1 MKTNIPAIEGGTAVR
16 ETFLSFH
23 QALLDEKEEFSV
35 IQTLRSGWLTTGP
48 KTKQFEAEFAK
59 YARSEHAVAVNSCT
73 AALHLALVAA
83 GIGKVEEKE
92 EKGEKDEVI
101 TTPMTFCATANVIVH
116 VQADPVFVDV
126 DPGTLNIDVN
136 KIEEKITSKTK
147 AIIPVHY
154 AGCPCEMDKIL
165 ELAKK
170 YNLIVIE
177 DAAHATE
184 TEYHGKKVGSISD
197 MTAFSFYAT
206 KNLTTAEGG
215 MLTTN
220 STELEE
226 KIRVLALHGMS
237 KDAWKR
243 YSPEGYQHYDVL
255 YPGYKYN
262 MTDIQA
268 SLGLCQLAKIE
279 DFLKLR
285 QKHVAAYDEAFKDME
300 AIVRIG
306 RIPDIKHAEHLYVIM
321 LKTDMLNASRDKV
334 LSALQKE
341 NIGVSVHFQALHLHP
356 YYRQRFGFSEGAF
369 PVTEYA
375 AERILSLPLYPGL
388 AEQDVCDVIEAVRK
402 VVGYYR
408 R

>member
-1 MKTNIPAIEGGTAVR
+1 MKTNIPAIEGGIPVR
-16 ETFLSFH
+16 DTFLSFH
-23 QALLDEKEEFSV
+23 QALLGEEEESSV

-48 KTKQFEAEFAK
+48 KTKQFESEFAK
-59 YARSEHAVAVNSCT
+59 YARSKQAVAVNSCT

-83 GIGKVEEKE
+83 GI
-92 EKGEKDEVI
+92 GEKDEVI

-126 DPGTLNIDVN
+126 DPVTLNIDVN
-136 KIEEKITSKTK
+136 KIEEKITSKTR

-154 AGCPCEMDKIL
+154 AGCPCEMDEIL

-184 TEYHGKKVGSISD
+184 TEYHGKKVGSIGD

-220 STELEE
+220 SKELEE
-226 KIRVLALHGMS
+226 KIRVLSLHGMS

-243 YSPEGYQHYDVL
+243 YSPEGYQHYEVS

-262 MTDIQA
+262 MTDIAA

-279 DFLKLR
+279 DFLRMR
-285 QKHVAAYDEAFKDME
+285 QKHVAAYDEAFKDMDT
-300 AIVRIG
+300 IVRIG

-321 LKTDMLNASRDKV
+321 LKTELLNASRDKV

-356 YYRQRFGFSEGAF
+356 YYRERFGFNEGA
-369 PVTEYA
+369 
-375 AERILSLPLYPGL
+375 
-388 AEQDVCDVIEAVRK
+388 
-402 VVGYYR
+402 
-408 R
+408 

>member
-1 MKTNIPAIEGGTAVR
+1 MNANIPAIEGGTPVR
-16 ETFLSFH
+16 DTFLSFH
-23 QALLDEKEEFSV
+23 QALLDEKEESSV

-59 YARSEHAVAVNSCT
+59 YARSSQAVAVNSCT

-83 GIGKVEEKE
+83 GIGKVNEKD
-92 EKGEKDEVI
+92 EKDEKDEVI

-126 DPGTLNIDVN
+126 DPVTLNIDVN
-136 KIEEKITSKTK
+136 KIEEKITSKTR

-154 AGCPCEMDKIL
+154 AGCPCEMDEIL
-165 ELAKK
+165 GIAKK
-170 YNLIVIE
+170 YNIIVIE

-220 STELEE
+220 SERLEE
-226 KIRVLALHGMS
+226 KIRVLAIHGMS

-243 YSPEGYQHYDVL
+243 YSPEGYQHYEVL

-268 SLGLCQLAKIE
+268 ALGLCQLAKIE
-279 DFLKLR
+279 DFLRLR

-388 AEQDVCDVIEAVRK
+388 TEQDVCDVIEAVRK
-402 VVGYYR
+402 VVGYY
-408 R
+408 

>member
-1 MKTNIPAIEGGTAVR
+1 MKTNIPAIEGGTPVR
-16 ETFLSFH
+16 DTFLSFH
-23 QALLDEKEEFSV
+23 QALLGEEEESSV

-59 YARSEHAVAVNSCT
+59 YARSKQAVAVNSCT

-83 GIGKVEEKE
+83 GI
-92 EKGEKDEVI
+92 GEKDEVI

-126 DPGTLNIDVN
+126 DPVTLNIDVN
-136 KIEEKITSKTK
+136 KIEEKITSKTR

-154 AGCPCEMDKIL
+154 AGCPCEMDEIL

-184 TEYHGKKVGSISD
+184 TEYHGKKVGSIGD

-220 STELEE
+220 SKELEE
-226 KIRVLALHGMS
+226 KIRVLSLHGMS

-243 YSPEGYQHYDVL
+243 YSPEGYQHYEVS

-262 MTDIQA
+262 MTDIAA

-279 DFLKLR
+279 DFLRMR
-285 QKHVAAYDEAFKDME
+285 QKHVAAYDEAFKDMDT
-300 AIVRIG
+300 IVRIG

-321 LKTDMLNASRDKV
+321 LKTELLNASRDKV

-356 YYRQRFGFSEGAF
+356 YYRERFGFNEGAF
-369 PVTEYA
+369 PVAEYA

-402 VVGYYR
+402 VAGYYR

>member
-1 MKTNIPAIEGGTAVR
+1 MKTNIPVIEGGIPVR
-16 ETFLSFH
+16 DTFLNFH
-23 QALLDEKEEFSV
+23 QALLGEEEESSV

-59 YARSEHAVAVNSCT
+59 YARSKHAVAVNSCT
-73 AALHLALVAA
+73 AALHLSLVAA
-83 GIGKVEEKE
+83 GIGE
-92 EKGEKDEVI
+92 GDEVI

-116 VQADPVFVDV
+116 VQATPVFVDV
-126 DPGTLNIDVN
+126 DPVTLNIDVN
-136 KIEEKITSKTK
+136 KIEEKITSKTR

-154 AGCPCEMDKIL
+154 AGCPCEMDEIL
-165 ELAKK
+165 ELAKR
-170 YNLIVIE
+170 YHLIVIE

-184 TEYHGKKVGSISD
+184 TEYHGKKVGSIGD

-220 STELEE
+220 SKELEE
-226 KIRVLALHGMS
+226 RVRISALHGMS

-243 YSPEGYQHYDVL
+243 YSPEGYQHYEVL
-255 YPGYKYN
+255 SPGYKYN

-279 DFLKLR
+279 DFLRLR
-285 QKHVAAYDEAFKDME
+285 QQHVASYDEAFKDEVAPLAMDT
-300 AIVRIG
+300 IVRIG

-321 LKTDMLNASRDKV
+321 LKTEMLNASRDKV

-341 NIGVSVHFQALHLHP
+341 NIGVSVHFQSLHLHP

-375 AERILSLPLYPGL
+375 TERILSLPLYPGL
-388 AEQDVCDVIEAVRK
+388 TKQDVCDVIEAVRK

>member
-1 MKTNIPAIEGGTAVR
+1 MKTTIPAIEGGIPVR

-23 QALLDEKEEFSV
+23 QALLGEEEESSI

-48 KTKQFEAEFAK
+48 KTKQFEVEFAR
-59 YARSEHAVAVNSCT
+59 YAKSEQAIAVNSCT

-83 GIGKVEEKE
+83 GIGK
-92 EKGEKDEVI
+92 GDEVLTI
-101 TTPMTFCATANVIVH
+101 PMTFCATANVIVH
-116 VQADPVFVDV
+116 VQDVPVFIDV
-126 DPGTLNIDVN
+126 DPVTLNIDVN
-136 KIEEKITSKTK
+136 KIEERITSKTR

-184 TEYHGKKVGSISD
+184 TEYHVKKVGSIGD

-220 STELEE
+220 SKELEE

-243 YSPEGYQHYDVL
+243 YSPEGYQHYEVL

-262 MTDIQA
+262 MTDIQS

-279 DFLKLR
+279 DFLRLR

-321 LKTDMLNASRDKV
+321 LNDNMLNASRDKV

-341 NIGVSVHFQALHLHP
+341 NIGVSVHFQSLHLHP
-356 YYRQRFGFSEGAF
+356 YYRKQFGFSEGAF

-388 AEQDVCDVIEAVRK
+388 TEQDVCDVIEAVKK
-402 VVGYYR
+402 VLGYYGR
-408 R
+408 

>member
-1 MKTNIPAIEGGTAVR
+1 MPVR
-16 ETFLSFH
+16 DTFLSFH
-23 QALLDEKEEFSV
+23 QALLGEEEEASV

-59 YARSEHAVAVNSCT
+59 YAKSEHAVAVNSCT

-83 GIGKVEEKE
+83 GIGK
-92 EKGEKDEVI
+92 GDEVI

-116 VQADPVFVDV
+116 VQAAPVFVDV
-126 DPGTLNIDVN
+126 DSVTLNIDV
-136 KIEEKITSKTK
+136 KRIEEKITSKTR

-154 AGCPCEMDKIL
+154 AGCPCEMETIL
-165 ELAKK
+165 DLAKK
-170 YNLIVIE
+170 YNLVVIE

-184 TEYHGKKVGSISD
+184 TEYHGKKVGSIGD
-197 MTAFSFYAT
+197 MAAFSFYAT

-220 STELEE
+220 SDEFAE
-226 KIRVLALHGMS
+226 KVRVLALHGMS

-243 YSPEGYQHYDVL
+243 YSPEGYQHYEVL

-279 DFLKLR
+279 DFLKVR
-285 QKHVAAYDEAFKDME
+285 QRHVASYDKAFKDMDS
-300 AIVRIG
+300 IVRIG
-306 RIPDIKHAEHLYVIM
+306 RIPDIKHAEHLYAII
-321 LKTDMLNASRDKV
+321 LKTELLNASRDRI

-341 NIGVSVHFQALHLHP
+341 NIGVSVHFQSLHLHP
-356 YYRQRFGFSEGAF
+356 YYRQQFGFSEGAF

-375 AERILSLPLYPGL
+375 ADRILSLPLYPGL
-388 AEQDVCDVIEAVRK
+388 AEQDVCDVIEAVKK
-402 VVGYYR
+402 VIGYYSR
-408 R
+408 

>member
-1 MKTNIPAIEGGTAVR
+1 MKTNIPAIEGGMPVR
-16 ETFLSFH
+16 DTFLSFH
-23 QALLDEKEEFSV
+23 QALLGEEEEASV

-59 YARSEHAVAVNSCT
+59 YAKSEHAVAVNSCT

-83 GIGKVEEKE
+83 GIGK
-92 EKGEKDEVI
+92 GDEVI

-116 VQADPVFVDV
+116 VQAAPVFVDV
-126 DPGTLNIDVN
+126 DSVTLNIDV
-136 KIEEKITSKTK
+136 KRIEEKITSKTR

-154 AGCPCEMDKIL
+154 AGCPCEMETIL
-165 ELAKK
+165 DLAKK
-170 YNLIVIE
+170 YNLVVIE

-184 TEYHGKKVGSISD
+184 TEYHGKKVGSIGD
-197 MTAFSFYAT
+197 MAAFSFYAT

-220 STELEE
+220 SDEFAE
-226 KIRVLALHGMS
+226 KVRVLALHGMS

-243 YSPEGYQHYDVL
+243 YSPEGYQHYEVL

-279 DFLKLR
+279 DFLKVR
-285 QKHVAAYDEAFKDME
+285 QRHVASYDKAFKDMDP
-300 AIVRIG
+300 IVRIG
-306 RIPDIKHAEHLYVIM
+306 RIPDIKHAEHLYAII
-321 LKTDMLNASRDKV
+321 LKTELLNASRDRI

-341 NIGVSVHFQALHLHP
+341 NIGVSVHFQSLHLHP
-356 YYRQRFGFSEGAF
+356 YYRQQFGFSEGAF

-375 AERILSLPLYPGL
+375 ADRILSLPLYPGL
-388 AEQDVCDVIEAVRK
+388 AEQDVCDVIEAVKK
-402 VVGYYR
+402 VIGYYSR
-408 R
+408 

>member
-1 MKTNIPAIEGGTAVR
+1 MKTNIPAIEGGMPVR
-16 ETFLSFH
+16 DTFLSFH
-23 QALLDEKEEFSV
+23 QALLGEEEEASV

-59 YARSEHAVAVNSCT
+59 YAKSEHAVAVNSCT

-83 GIGKVEEKE
+83 GIGK
-92 EKGEKDEVI
+92 GDEVI

-116 VQADPVFVDV
+116 VQAAPVFVDV
-126 DPGTLNIDVN
+126 DSVTLNIDV
-136 KIEEKITSKTK
+136 KRIEEKITSKTR

-154 AGCPCEMDKIL
+154 AGCPCEMETIL
-165 ELAKK
+165 DLAKK
-170 YNLIVIE
+170 YNLVVIE

-184 TEYHGKKVGSISD
+184 TEYHGKKVGSIGD
-197 MTAFSFYAT
+197 MAAFSFYAT

-220 STELEE
+220 SDEFAE
-226 KIRVLALHGMS
+226 KVRVLALHGMS

-243 YSPEGYQHYDVL
+243 YSPEGYQHYEVL

-279 DFLKLR
+279 DFLKVR
-285 QKHVAAYDEAFKDME
+285 QRHVASYDKAFKDMDS
-300 AIVRIG
+300 IVRIG
-306 RIPDIKHAEHLYVIM
+306 RIPDIKHAEHLYVII
-321 LKTDMLNASRDKV
+321 LKTELLNASRDRI

-341 NIGVSVHFQALHLHP
+341 NIGVSVHFQSLHLHP
-356 YYRQRFGFSEGAF
+356 YYRQQFGFSEGAF

-375 AERILSLPLYPGL
+375 ADRILSLPLYPGL
-388 AEQDVCDVIEAVRK
+388 AEQDVCDVIEAVKK
-402 VVGYYR
+402 VIGYYSR
-408 R
+408 

>member
-1 MKTNIPAIEGGTAVR
+1 MPVR
-16 ETFLSFH
+16 DTFLSFH
-23 QALLDEKEEFSV
+23 QALLGEEEEASV

-59 YARSEHAVAVNSCT
+59 YAKSEHAVAVNSCT

-83 GIGKVEEKE
+83 GIGK
-92 EKGEKDEVI
+92 GDEVI

-116 VQADPVFVDV
+116 VQAAPVFVDV
-126 DPGTLNIDVN
+126 DSVTLNIDV
-136 KIEEKITSKTK
+136 KRIEEKITSKTR

-154 AGCPCEMDKIL
+154 AGCPCEMETIL
-165 ELAKK
+165 DLAKK
-170 YNLIVIE
+170 YNLVVIE

-184 TEYHGKKVGSISD
+184 TEYHGKKVGSIGD
-197 MTAFSFYAT
+197 MAAFSFYAT

-220 STELEE
+220 SDEFAE
-226 KIRVLALHGMS
+226 KVRVLALHGMS

-243 YSPEGYQHYDVL
+243 YSPEGYQHYEVL

-279 DFLKLR
+279 DFLKVR
-285 QKHVAAYDEAFKDME
+285 QRHVASYDKAFKDMDP
-300 AIVRIG
+300 IVRIG
-306 RIPDIKHAEHLYVIM
+306 RIPDIKHAEHLYAII
-321 LKTDMLNASRDKV
+321 LKTELLNASRDRI

-341 NIGVSVHFQALHLHP
+341 NIGVSVHFQSLHLHP
-356 YYRQRFGFSEGAF
+356 YYRQQFGFSEGAF

-375 AERILSLPLYPGL
+375 ADRILSLPLYPGL
-388 AEQDVCDVIEAVRK
+388 AEQDVCDVIEAVKK
-402 VVGYYR
+402 VIGYYSR
-408 R
+408 